1 MVSLCDYGTALFFIY
16 ILVFLHFKTIYICHT
31 KPEHPV
37 CYKQRIVTWL
47 TWAAAAAATAADE
60 WAADEAENDG
70 SMYGVE
76 DEAAAAAAAAWA
88 GYDMA
93 DRPMGL

>member
-1 MVSLCDYGTALFFIY
+1 M
-16 ILVFLHFKTIYICHT
+16 
-31 KPEHPV
+31 
-37 CYKQRIVTWL
+37 L

-60 WAADEAENDG
+60 CADEAENDG
-70 SMYGVE
+70 SIYGVE

-93 DRPMGL
+93 ERPMGL